1 MKIICLLRTIKYSI
15 QRWLEVGF
23 DGIII
28 EGHNYIEQKNGEL
41 KCEVCGKIEKQK
53 VGKIKREK

>member
-23 DGIII
+23 DEIII

-41 KCEVCGKIEKQK
+41 KCEVCGKIEK
-53 VGKIKREK
+53 